1 MSETEISIL
10 INKFNQFI
18 IQTSSFMRK
27 VIFALLMLCAVSSQ
41 AQNLQVM
48 YDFGN
53 GRQNVTSTLEMFK
66 PDKWGN
72 TFFFVDM
79 EFNGNIKTSNS
90 INEKQP
96 STAYMEIARCLK
108 FWNGPFS
115 AHLEYNGGLLLGKP
129 VNDIYNE
136 GYIINNAYLAGVDYA
151 WNDKAFTKFLNLK
164 VLYKNI
170 VGKNP
175 ASFQITGVW
184 NLNFLDNKLTVSGF
198 ADFWR
203 EDNTNFTDA
212 QGNLIVPTNTKFVFL
227 TEPQVWYNV
236 NKNLSLGGEIEVAT
250 NFGTVNGLKVCPA
263 LGAKWNF

>member
-79 EFNGNIKTSNS
+79 EFNNGNDNH
-90 INEKQP
+90 P
-96 STAYMEIARCLK
+96 SSAYMEIARCLK
-108 FWNGPFS
+108 FWDAPFS
-115 AHLEYNGGLLLGKP
+115 AHVEYNGGLLATSTGLGFP
-129 VNDIYNE
+129 
-136 GYIINNAYLAGVDYA
+136 INNAYLAGVDYA

-212 QGNLIVPTNTKFVFL
+212 QGNPIVPTNTKFVFL

-236 NKNLSLGGEIEVAT
+236 SKNLSLGGEVEVAT

>member
-1 MSETEISIL
+1 
-10 INKFNQFI
+10 
-18 IQTSSFMRK
+18 MRK
-27 VIFALLMLCAVSSQ
+27 VIFALFVFVTLSSQ

-48 YDFGN
+48 YDFGS

-79 EFNGNIKTSNS
+79 EFNGNDG
-90 INEKQP
+90 QP
-96 STAYMEIARCLK
+96 SLAYMEIARCLK
-108 FWNGPFS
+108 FWDGPIS
-115 AHLEYNGGLLLGKP
+115 AHVEYNGGLLLAGVAGFP
-129 VNDIYNE
+129 
-136 GYIINNAYLAGVDYA
+136 INNAYLAGVDYG
-151 WNDKAFTKFLNLK
+151 WNSKDFTKFLNLK
-164 VLYKNI
+164 LLYKNI
-170 VGKNP
+170 QGKND

-212 QGNLIVPTNTKFVFL
+212 SANAIIPTSTEFVFMSEPQFWYNL
-227 TEPQVWYNV
+227 TE
-236 NKNLSLGGEIEVAT
+236 NLSLGGEIELGV
-250 NFGTVNGLKVCPA
+250 NFGAVDGLKVCPA

>member
-1 MSETEISIL
+1 
-10 INKFNQFI
+10 
-18 IQTSSFMRK
+18 MRK
-27 VIFALLMLCAVSSQ
+27 VIFALFVFVTISSQ

-79 EFNGNIKTSNS
+79 EFNGGTD
-90 INEKQP
+90 KQP
-96 STAYMEIARCLK
+96 SLAYMEIARCLK
-108 FWNGPFS
+108 FWDGPLS
-115 AHLEYNGGLLLGKP
+115 AHVEYNGGLLLSGAAGFP
-129 VNDIYNE
+129 
-136 GYIINNAYLAGVDYA
+136 INNAYLAGVDYA
-151 WNDKAFTKFLNLK
+151 WHDKNFSKFLNLK

-170 VGKNP
+170 QGKNP

-184 NLNFLDNKLTVSGF
+184 NLNFLKNKLTVSGF

-203 EDNTNFTDA
+203 EDNMNFTNGSGDV
-212 QGNLIVPTNTKFVFL
+212 IIPTNTKFVFL
-227 TEPQVWYNV
+227 TEPQIWYNV
-236 NKNLSLGGEIEVAT
+236 NKNLSLGGEIEVAS
-250 NFGTVNGLKVCPA
+250 NFGTVDGLKVCPA

>member
-1 MSETEISIL
+1 
-10 INKFNQFI
+10 
-18 IQTSSFMRK
+18 MRK
-27 VIFALLMLCAVSSQ
+27 VIFALFVFVATASQ

-79 EFNGNIKTSNS
+79 EFNGGT
-90 INEKQP
+90 EKQP
-96 STAYMEIARCLK
+96 SLAYMEIARCLK
-108 FWNGPFS
+108 FWDGPLS
-115 AHLEYNGGLLLGKP
+115 AHVEYNGGLLLSGAAGFP
-129 VNDIYNE
+129 
-136 GYIINNAYLAGVDYA
+136 INNSYLVGVDYA
-151 WNDKAFTKFLNLK
+151 WNDKNFSKFLNLK

-170 VGKNP
+170 QGKNP

-184 NLNFLDNKLTVSGF
+184 NLNYFKNKLTVSGF

-203 EDNTNFTDA
+203 EDNMNFTNGSGDV
-212 QGNLIVPTNTKFVFL
+212 IVPTNTKFVFL
-227 TEPQVWYNV
+227 TEPQIWYNV
-236 NKNLSLGGEIEVAT
+236 NKNLSLGGEIEVAS
-250 NFGTVNGLKVCPA
+250 NFGTVDGWKVCPA

>member
-1 MSETEISIL
+1 
-10 INKFNQFI
+10 
-18 IQTSSFMRK
+18 MRK
-27 VIFALLMLCAVSSQ
+27 VIFALFVFVTISSQ

-79 EFNGNIKTSNS
+79 EFNGGTD
-90 INEKQP
+90 KQP
-96 STAYMEIARCLK
+96 SLAYMEIARCLK
-108 FWNGPFS
+108 FWDGPLS
-115 AHLEYNGGLLLGKP
+115 AHVEYNGGLLLSGAAGFP
-129 VNDIYNE
+129 
-136 GYIINNAYLAGVDYA
+136 INNAYLAGVDYA
-151 WNDKAFTKFLNLK
+151 WHDKNFSKFLNLK

-170 VGKNP
+170 QGKNP

-184 NLNFLDNKLTVSGF
+184 NLNFLKNKLTVSGF

-203 EDNTNFTDA
+203 EDNMNFTNGSGDV
-212 QGNLIVPTNTKFVFL
+212 IVPTNTKFVFL
-227 TEPQVWYNV
+227 TEPQIWYNV
-236 NKNLSLGGEIEVAT
+236 NKNLSLGGEIEVAS
-250 NFGTVNGLKVCPA
+250 NFGTVDGLKVCPA